1 MGVFTHH
8 EACDAC
14 GSSDGRAVYEDG
26 SFYCWVC
33 QDKKVSDDYKE
44 EFKSSTKKERKA
56 PVEIKDTKP
65 AVTDEQT
72 AELKSRTITALSG
85 YRSLDPKAFASF
97 GNRAEFDENDEL
109 KAIYYPCTQDNELV
123 GWKCRTLPKEFGK
136 GNLGRTGK
144 TVQLYGQFKFPR
156 PAKYVLI
163 VGGENDTVAAWQMLQ
178 EYQRSKGQDFDT
190 PVVSPTIGE
199 TGSAAQIA
207 AQYAWLDQFET
218 ILLGMDNDDAGKKAT
233 EKILKVLPRGKVRIV
248 QWSKKDPHEMLEA
261 GMQKQFIRD
270 YYAAKQYTPAGI
282 KGSGELY
289 GALVEKLQRPSIP
302 LPSFLSKLSEMLV
315 TWETNSIGV
324 LAAGTG
330 AAKTTVANEI
340 IYDLIFNSPY
350 KTGIVSLELDA
361 GQYAQA
367 MLSRHMGKKIAGI
380 KTQQERLE
388 FIQSEGAKQASNEL
402 FYHTDGGDRFM
413 LIDEREGSVEAIQ
426 EKIEELVVS
435 CGCKVI
441 VCDPVSDIVEGLP
454 HEEQAKFMK
463 FLKAMTKS
471 YDCAFLLIAHIRK
484 TGDSKQSASAGAFVS
499 EESIFGSGS
508 LIKSASWVVMMTRD
522 KYAEDPIVRNT
533 TALTLSKNRNGSVT
547 GKAGELFYDNE
558 THRLYDKEEYFLRN
572 PSMLSF

>member
-65 AVTDEQT
+65 AVTEEQT

-97 GNRAEFDENDEL
+97 GNRAEFDDNDEL
-109 KAIYYPCTQDNELV
+109 NAIYYPCTQDNELV

-190 PVVSPTIGE
+190 PVVAPTIGE
-199 TGSAAQIA
+199 TGADAQIA
-207 AQYAWLDQFET
+207 AQYTWLDQFET

-261 GMQKQFIRD
+261 GMQKQFIKD
-270 YYAAKQYTPAGI
+270 YYAAKQYVP
-282 KGSGELY
+282 E
-289 GALVEKLQRPSIP
+289 
-302 LPSFLSKLSEMLV
+302 
-315 TWETNSIGV
+315 GV
-324 LAAGTG
+324 LGSSSLYDRILAEANVPRIPFPPFAHKLNHLLAGGLTLG
-330 AAKTTVANEI
+330 HSTSINGYTSHGKTSLVNEFV
-340 IYDLIFNSPY
+340 YHWIFNSPH
-350 KTGIVSLELDA
+350 KVAVMSMELSA
-361 GQYAQA
+361 AQYGEV
-367 MLSRHMGKKIAGI
+367 MLSRHIQNKLALMAPEDKANYLQTDGVKKAAQELFTKEDGSDRFILMDDRDGDLESTKAVLEQMIIA
-380 KTQQERLE
+380 T
-388 FIQSEGAKQASNEL
+388 GAK
-402 FYHTDGGDRFM
+402 
-413 LIDEREGSVEAIQ
+413 
-426 EKIEELVVS
+426 LVV
-435 CGCKVI
+435 VD
-441 VCDPVSDIVEGLP
+441 VLSDVLDGSTND
-454 HEEQAKFMK
+454 EQA
-463 FLKAMTKS
+463 
-471 YDCAFLLIAHIRK
+471 AFLRWIKIMQKEYNVAWVFINHMRK
-484 TGDSKQSASAGAFVS
+484 PPAGVKQEGEQGV
-499 EESIFGSGS
+499 SGS
-508 LIKSASWVVMMTRD
+508 STIVKSCSNNIMLWRD
-522 KYAEDPIVRNT
+522 KEAEDPVIRNT
-533 TALTLSKNRNGSVT
+533 TVVTLAKARTT
-547 GKAGELFYDNE
+547 GQTGPAGEYYYDNK
-558 THRLYDKEEYFLRN
+558 THTMYDKEDYFMSN
-572 PSMLSF
+572 PESMSF